1 MLHLRYL
8 IRPLATV
15 AILAMAVSLAAS
27 SVAAQEPR
35 VFVFENTEA
44 DDSGWEVRVTVES
57 FGGCGEAQGRGGDV
71 SYWLEP
77 GEQWGAVLDLDCS
90 YTLSAVARN
99 EQTERGK
106 LCDALLGWGVD
117 GSVSDF
123 DDELRTRDSARG
135 QATDVSVKHEFNGN
149 CDAGLRVTFSL
160 DPEDVVEPL
169 PLTARDPGLEA
180 RAERAVEVAEFD
192 VRITPDSSTKSRRG
206 CNQLHR
212 FTMSGGSDGEY
223 EQEFPGIPVGTD
235 CTFVVTIEAVTAPFE
250 VVDTDG
256 IKFRTGGAGSDGLID
271 LELDDLV
278 TLAWAR
284 IAIIQ
289 DVTGSNNQGHVGYKI
304 TRSCA
309 GIDALP
315 PQIVGGGGPGV
326 FTLPGGQVVA
336 TLSEGRFTVHSQN
349 FPNFG
354 PGANYL
360 AVARSVT
367 SSAIEGCA
375 VSVSIQYFPDGCTV
389 APTVTQT
396 LEWRRAAHFDHYDF
410 EFDIDCAG
418 RRGTPAIETGLPP
431 LPPGTSGTVGTD
443 AVEAEAVSD
452 SADVRIVA
460 RRLSDG
466 KIEFGLEQRRG
477 DDTWGA
483 RRLPRSRLFPA
494 TAAVGNWLV
503 SSPITV
509 SVGASAD
516 SLAAEVDVRIMARRR
531 SDDRVEFGLQD
542 RDNGSWSERV
552 LPTRRFFP
560 LTATENRWL
569 GSSTITL
576 DG

>member
-8 IRPLATV
+8 IRPLAAV
-15 AILAMAVSLAAS
+15 AILATAVSLAAS
-27 SVAAQEPR
+27 PVAAQEPK
-35 VFVFENTEA
+35 VFVFENTD
-44 DDSGWEVRVTVES
+44 DDSDWEVRVTIES
-57 FGGCGEAQGRGGDV
+57 FGGCGDAQGRGGDV
-71 SYWLEP
+71 SDWLEP

-99 EQTERGK
+99 EDTQRGK
-106 LCDALLGWGVD
+106 ICDTLLAWGD
-117 GSVSDF
+117 AGVSNDD
-123 DDELRTRDSARG
+123 DDELRTRDSARLTE
-135 QATDVSVKHEFNGN
+135 TDVSVAHDPNGN

-256 IKFRTGGAGSDGLID
+256 IKFRTGGADGDGLID
-271 LELDDLV
+271 IELDNLV
-278 TLAWAR
+278 TLPWAR

-289 DVTGSNNQGHVGYKI
+289 DVTGTNNQGHVGYKI

-336 TLSEGRFTVHSQN
+336 TLSEGRFTVHSPN
-349 FPNFG
+349 FANFG

-375 VSVSIQYFPDGCTV
+375 VSVSIQSLPNGCTV

-418 RRGTPAIETGLPP
+418 RRGTPAIDTGLPP
-431 LPPGTSGTVGTD
+431 APPGTVGSGTDT
-443 AVEAEAVSD
+443 VEFEAVSD

-460 RRLSDG
+460 RRLSNG
-466 KIEFGLEQRRG
+466 KIEFGLEQRQD
-477 DDTWGA
+477 DDTWGG
-483 RRLPRSRLFPA
+483 RRLPRQRLFPA
-494 TAAVGNWLV
+494 TAAVGSWLV
-503 SSPITV
+503 SSPVTV
-509 SVGASAD
+509 SVAASTD
-516 SLAAEVDVRIMARRR
+516 SLAAEVDVRIVASRR
-531 SDDRVEFGLQD
+531 SDGRVEFGLQD

-552 LPTRRFFP
+552 LPTRRLFP

-576 DG
+576 DD